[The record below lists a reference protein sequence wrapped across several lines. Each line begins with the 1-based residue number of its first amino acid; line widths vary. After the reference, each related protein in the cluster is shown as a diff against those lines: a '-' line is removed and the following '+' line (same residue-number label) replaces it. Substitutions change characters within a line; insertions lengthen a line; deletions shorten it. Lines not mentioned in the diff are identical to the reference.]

1 METKWIAICAIG
13 VTAFM
18 FAPLMVTEYQ
28 QNQCRIEAIKAN
40 VPADD
45 VNRACGIK

>member
-18 FAPLMVTEYQ
+18 FAPLMVNEYQ
-28 QNQCRIEAIKAN
+28 QTQCRVEAIKAG
-40 VPADD
+40 VPAADIA
-45 VNRACGIK
+45 RACGIK